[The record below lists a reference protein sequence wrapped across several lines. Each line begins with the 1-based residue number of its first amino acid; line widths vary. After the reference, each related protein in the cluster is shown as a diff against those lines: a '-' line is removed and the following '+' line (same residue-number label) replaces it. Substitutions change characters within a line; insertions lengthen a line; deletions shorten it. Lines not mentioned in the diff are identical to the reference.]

1 MFMPESTA
9 GNPATHGQELFLV
22 TRSYHIKG
30 TVSAALTHPALQR
43 QLEREPQ
50 QSARPHGSVTG
61 TATLIVSTATLVSMA
76 VTPANSTMAIGT
88 SKQFTA
94 TGTFIDSSTQDVT
107 SSALWSSSSASV
119 ATINNQGLASSVAIG
134 SATIT
139 ATLGTVSGSTGLT
152 VANVHLV
159 SIAITPANPTIA
171 KGTSIK
177 FTATG
182 TFSDGSTSTKLSGL
196 SWKSSKPNIAQVR
209 SSGVAHGKKTGSV
222 TIRASASGITGTNHP
237 DHSAAAPWFQSRSA
251 LLIIGAVYWSLRGP
265 TLNSLAVLPFV
276 NASADMNL
284 EYLSDGITDNIINS
298 VSQVPNLKVI
308 SRTST
313 FRYKGQAIDPEVVG
327 RDLRVGAVL
336 TGRVGRQG
344 DMLTITVELIDAAD
358 DTHIWGEQY
367 QRAMASL
374 FTIVEDI
381 TRQLPSRLR
390 LKSSISAKQ
399 PGA

>member
-1 MFMPESTA
+1 
-9 GNPATHGQELFLV
+9 
-22 TRSYHIKG
+22 
-30 TVSAALTHPALQR
+30 
-43 QLEREPQ
+43 
-50 QSARPHGSVTG
+50 
-61 TATLIVSTATLVSMA
+61 
-76 VTPANSTMAIGT
+76 
-88 SKQFTA
+88 
-94 TGTFIDSSTQDVT
+94 
-107 SSALWSSSSASV
+107 
-119 ATINNQGLASSVAIG
+119 
-134 SATIT
+134 
-139 ATLGTVSGSTGLT
+139 
-152 VANVHLV
+152 
-159 SIAITPANPTIA
+159 
-171 KGTSIK
+171 
-177 FTATG
+177 
-182 TFSDGSTSTKLSGL
+182 
-196 SWKSSKPNIAQVR
+196 
-209 SSGVAHGKKTGSV
+209 
-222 TIRASASGITGTNHP
+222 
-237 DHSAAAPWFQSRSA
+237 
-251 LLIIGAVYWSLRGP
+251 
-265 TLNSLAVLPFV
+265 
-276 NASADMNL
+276 MNL